1 MTDLEKAKE
10 FFAADLYATEVTG
23 IEIVE
28 AREKYAR
35 CSLVLEERHKNAVGH
50 VMGGVLFTLAD
61 FVFGISANFGAAA
74 PTVTVSSNIHF
85 LASPRGRVIY
95 GESKLLKD
103 GKRSCFYE
111 ITVSDE
117 DGSPV
122 AIVTVNGMHL

>member
-1 MTDLEKAKE
+1 MTDLGKAKE

>member
-1 MTDLEKAKE
+1 MTDLEKAKK

-85 LASPRGRVIY
+85 LAAPRGRVIY